1 MSLHN
6 LPGGARRRV
15 PESVRRRPVSL
26 AAIGRSSRTLLPRPS
41 CVRRQTSRT
50 MTTTTT
56 TAMAAMP
63 MLRVVMGASQ
73 GLGAPGPPKGRPGS
87 PTLPGVATRL
97 AGASVGSERF
107 AYRGLVGSYLLE
119 IDREAG
125 SADKEQPRAQPS
137 HAPVAAR
144 STHTLASTSCAAR
157 SPRAGP
163 RAGRADHVAIAAG
176 CRGALASVDGR
187 SAARASSCWRSTS
200 SERNALT
207 SRLSWPT

>member
-26 AAIGRSSRTLLPRPS
+26 AAIERSSRTLLPRPS

-50 MTTTTT
+50 MTTMTTT

-73 GLGAPGPPKGRPGS
+73 GLEHRARRKGARAARPYRVSLLVSPEPRWVQSGS
-87 PTLPGVATRL
+87 RP
-97 AGASVGSERF
+97 
-107 AYRGLVGSYLLE
+107 RGLVGSYLLE

-144 STHTLASTSCAAR
+144 STHTIVSTSCAAR

-163 RAGRADHVAIAAG
+163 RAGQADHVAIAAG

-200 SERNALT
+200 SERNV
-207 SRLSWPT
+207 RVCC

>member
-26 AAIGRSSRTLLPRPS
+26 AAIERSSRTLLPRPS

-50 MTTTTT
+50 MTTMTTT

-73 GLGAPGPPKGRPGS
+73 GLEHRARRKGARAARPYRVSLLVSPEPRWVQSGS
-87 PTLPGVATRL
+87 RP
-97 AGASVGSERF
+97 
-107 AYRGLVGSYLLE
+107 RGLVGSYLLE

-137 HAPVAAR
+137 PRATRRAADPAR
-144 STHTLASTSCAAR
+144 SPPPARAAR

-200 SERNALT
+200 SERNA
-207 SRLSWPT
+207 RVCC